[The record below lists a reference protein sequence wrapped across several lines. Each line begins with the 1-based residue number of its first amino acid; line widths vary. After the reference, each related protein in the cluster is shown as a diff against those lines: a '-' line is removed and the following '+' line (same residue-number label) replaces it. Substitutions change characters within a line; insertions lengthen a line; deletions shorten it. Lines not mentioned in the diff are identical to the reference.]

1 MDSPAAAIDEL
12 ATVPKILS
20 RWARERPDAIAFDI
34 VRAQLA
40 QREGISFQELERG
53 AKKVA
58 AFLCSSVPQRG
69 RVLLLFPPG
78 IDYISAFLGCL
89 YAGVVAVPL
98 YPPRSGASG
107 DRIYSVARSSRPAL
121 VLTTDATVTLLRDM
135 PSFVGS
141 DAVDVQSIE
150 AVLAA
155 EHGDFSEIPLA
166 GEDLAFLQYTS
177 GSTGHPKGVMVSHR
191 NLVEN
196 EKAIA
201 TGFGIR
207 DNDVVLSWLPLYHD
221 MGLVGT
227 MLLPLFLGLK
237 TVLLNTFE
245 FIHDPLSWAIAMAQL
260 SATCS
265 GGPNFAYQLLIDRYD
280 ADRLTGVDLGNWR
293 IAFTG
298 AEPIHRTTLDEF
310 TARYA
315 RHGFDRRAWY
325 PCYGLAESTLFVSGG
340 SPGAGYRAGVFDRRA
355 VEQRRLVSVAE
366 DPAGLSPAGSSPAG
380 SSPAESV
387 AIVSCGV
394 ACAGT
399 SVVIRDE
406 QGAPLPDG
414 TIGEICVQGSSVAQ
428 GYWDD
433 PPTTVQT
440 FQARIDGHSGTF
452 LRTGDLG
459 ALRDG
464 QLYVVGRSKDLII
477 VAGRNFYPA
486 DLVAVGSRAD
496 PGLRRDAGTAFEL
509 NRAGPDVV
517 LVLEVQ
523 RSAGARLRA
532 DPEAV
537 RALGET
543 VRRAVAV
550 ECELDPGEVV
560 FVLPGSIPRTTSG
573 KVRTAETKARLLR
586 GQLKVIGRVRAGQPQ
601 CLGTEGAL
609 AQPPPEA
616 PEQPTAVRTVLAQ
629 VVCQRTG
636 RPLAQADCGQP
647 LAALGMDSLML
658 AALRGTLEQRLGYQ
672 VDATLF
678 LGDRSIDEVA
688 DAVGVTPRQRSAPVP
703 EPAPKE
709 RGSAAAPVPASHGQV
724 QQQFYA
730 ELFPDDTANNLPC
743 ALRFPIRL
751 DEQRLRAALA
761 AVVARHPAL
770 RTTLGPIGSGTQ
782 IVHERIEPPWRV
794 LEVTS
799 EDLTEVRRFFAEVSY
814 QRFDLTRG
822 PLVRA
827 AAVLAPDAT
836 LLLVACHHA
845 VVDHWSLEILIAD
858 LVAAIV
864 AGELAPGPGPD
875 ATAAAWA
882 RAQQELSATEAATG
896 HLAAL
901 AATWHPLRNEVL
913 FPPTPFPHTSD
924 RRRRRNPAGSVDFE
938 IGAAPTQQLSV
949 HSSSRGRT
957 PFVTLAAAY
966 LRALHRS
973 TGRTRVVIGTPHH
986 GRHDWRFATT
996 VGYFV
1001 NLLPVLGEFPDGD
1014 RIDGLEERTWR
1025 ELRRALAGATVPFSR
1040 LVTALAPARHGQNP
1054 LFQATLTVQQ
1064 SAHGRLNPGFAVL
1077 GGSGPQT
1084 VHGVQLASLDVPPR
1098 DAAFALGLYGARDG
1112 ERMLFRLVYQQ
1123 DLVDVAVAHRVCE
1136 EFGTSLSELIGSGEC
1151 DALA

>member
-1 MDSPAAAIDEL
+1 MDSPAAAIDQL

-20 RWARERPDAIAFDI
+20 QWARERPDAIAFDI

-40 QREGISFQELERG
+40 EHECISFRELERG

-58 AFLCSSVPQRG
+58 TFLCSSVQNG
-69 RVLLLFPPG
+69 DRVLLLFPPG

-98 YPPRSGASG
+98 YPPRPGASG
-107 DRIYSVARSSRPAL
+107 DRIFSVARSSRPSL

-135 PSFVGS
+135 PPLVGPN
-141 DAVDVQSIE
+141 VIDVQTIE

-155 EHGDFSEIPLA
+155 EHGDFSETPLA
-166 GEDLAFLQYTS
+166 GDDLAFLQYTS

-207 DNDVVLSWLPLYHD
+207 DDDVVLSWLPLYHD
-221 MGLVGT
+221 MGLIGT
-227 MLLPLFLGLK
+227 TLLPLFLGLK

-245 FIHDPLSWAIAMAQL
+245 FIHDPLSWAIAMAQFG
-260 SATCS
+260 ATCS

-280 ADRLTGVDLGNWR
+280 AGRLTGVDLGNWR

-298 AEPIHRTTLDEF
+298 AEPIHHTTLDEF

-315 RHGFDRRAWY
+315 PHGFDQRAWY

-340 SPGAGYRAGVFDRRA
+340 PPGAGYRTDVFDRRA
-355 VEQRRLVSVAE
+355 VEQLRLVPVAE
-366 DPAGLSPAGSSPAG
+366 DPAGSS
-380 SSPAESV
+380 SVESM

-394 ACAGT
+394 TCART
-399 SVVIRDE
+399 SIVIRDT

-414 TIGEICVQGSSVAQ
+414 AIGEICVQGPSVAQ

-486 DLVAVGSRAD
+486 DLVASGSRAD

-517 LVLEVQ
+517 LVLEVE
-523 RSAGARLRA
+523 RSTVARLRA

-573 KVRTAETKARLLR
+573 KVRTAETRTRLLR
-586 GQLKVIGRVRAGQPQ
+586 GQLKVIGRVCAGQPQ
-601 CLGTEGAL
+601 RWGTDGTP
-609 AQPPPEA
+609 AQPPAGA

-636 RPLAQADCGQP
+636 RPLAQVDFGRP

-678 LGDRSIDEVA
+678 LGDCSIDEVA
-688 DAVGVTPRQRSAPVP
+688 DAVGAAPRQRPAPAPVS
-703 EPAPKE
+703 EPAPAG
-709 RGSAAAPVPASHGQV
+709 RGSAAAPVPASDGQV

-730 ELFPDDTANNLPC
+730 ELFPDDTAHNLPC

-751 DEQRLRAALA
+751 DEQRLRAAVA

-770 RTTLGPIGSGTQ
+770 RTTLGPLGSGTQ
-782 IVHERIEPPWRV
+782 IVHERIESPWRV

-799 EDLTEVRRFFAEVSY
+799 EDLTEVRQFFAEVSY

-858 LVAAIV
+858 LMAAIV
-864 AGELAPGPGPD
+864 VGELPPGPGPD
-875 ATAAAWA
+875 TTAAAWA
-882 RAQQELSATEAATG
+882 RVQQELSVTEAATSR
-896 HLAAL
+896 LAAL
-901 AATWHPLRNEVL
+901 AATWHPLRNEML
-913 FPPTPFPHTSD
+913 FPHTPC
-924 RRRRRNPAGSVDFE
+924 RERRRNPAGSVDFE
-938 IGAAPTQQLSV
+938 IGAAPTQQLYV
-949 HSSSRGRT
+949 HSSSCGRT
-957 PFVTLAAAY
+957 PFVTIAAAY
-966 LRALHRS
+966 LRALHRT

-1001 NLLPVLGEFPDGD
+1001 NLLPVLGEFLDGD

-1064 SAHGRLNPGFAVL
+1064 SAHGRLNPGFTVL
-1077 GGSGPQT
+1077 GSSSQT

-1136 EFGTSLSELIGSGEC
+1136 EFGTSLSELIGSGGC

>member
-34 VRAQLA
+34 VRAQLT
-40 QREGISFQELERG
+40 EHEHISFQELERG

-58 AFLCSSVPQRG
+58 AFLCSSIPKG
-69 RVLLLFPPG
+69 DRVLLLFPPG
-78 IDYISAFLGCL
+78 IGYISAFLGCL

-98 YPPRSGASG
+98 YPPRPGASG
-107 DRIYSVARSSRPAL
+107 DRISSVARSSRPSL

-135 PSFVGS
+135 PSPVGPNVI
-141 DAVDVQSIE
+141 AMQTIE

-155 EHGDFSEIPLA
+155 EHGDFPEIPLA

-177 GSTGHPKGVMVSHR
+177 GSTGHPKGVLVSHR

-201 TGFGIR
+201 TGFDIR
-207 DNDVVLSWLPLYHD
+207 DDDVVLSWLPLYHD
-221 MGLVGT
+221 MGLIGT

-245 FIHDPLSWAIAMAQL
+245 FIHDPLSWAIAMARFG
-260 SATCS
+260 ATCS

-280 ADRLTGVDLGNWR
+280 AGRLTGVDLGNWR

-315 RHGFDRRAWY
+315 RHGFDQRAWY

-340 SPGAGYRAGVFDRRA
+340 PPGAGYRAGVFDRRA
-355 VEQRRLVSVAE
+355 VEQRRLVPVAE
-366 DPAGLSPAGSSPAG
+366 DPAGSSPAG
-380 SSPAESV
+380 SSPAGLSSV
-387 AIVSCGV
+387 EPMAIVSCGV
-394 ACAGT
+394 ACPGT
-399 SVVIRDE
+399 SVVIRGT

-414 TIGEICVQGSSVAQ
+414 AIGEICVQGPSVAQ

-433 PPTTVQT
+433 PPTTAQT

-459 ALRDG
+459 ALWDG

-486 DLVAVGSRAD
+486 DLVAAGSRAD

-517 LVLEVQ
+517 LVLEVE
-523 RSAGARLRA
+523 RSAVARLGA

-560 FVLPGSIPRTTSG
+560 LVPPGSIPRTTSG
-573 KVRTAETKARLLR
+573 KVRTAETRTRLLR

-601 CLGTEGAL
+601 HWGTGGTP
-609 AQPPPEA
+609 AQPPAGA

-636 RPLAQADCGQP
+636 RLLAQADFGRP

-678 LGDRSIDEVA
+678 LGDRSINEVA
-688 DAVGVTPRQRSAPVP
+688 DAASGAPRQRSEPAPLP
-703 EPAPKE
+703 EPAPAG
-709 RGSAAAPVPASHGQV
+709 RGSAAAPVPASDGQV

-730 ELFPDDTANNLPC
+730 ELFPDDTAHNLPC
-743 ALRFPIRL
+743 ALRFPSRL
-751 DEQRLRAALA
+751 DEQRLRAAVA

-770 RTTLGPIGSGTQ
+770 RTTLGPLGSGTQ

-864 AGELAPGPGPD
+864 AGELPPGPGPD

-882 RAQQELSATEAATG
+882 RAQQELSATEAATSR
-896 HLAAL
+896 LAAL
-901 AATWHPLRNEVL
+901 AATWYPLRNEVL
-913 FPPTPFPHTSD
+913 FPHAPSQG
-924 RRRRRNPAGSVDFE
+924 RRRNPAGSVDFVV
-938 IGAAPTQQLSV
+938 GAARTQQLSV

-957 PFVTLAAAY
+957 PFVTIAAAY
-966 LRALHRS
+966 LRALHRT

-986 GRHDWRFATT
+986 GRHDWRFAPT

-1001 NLLPVLGEFPDGD
+1001 NLLPVLGDFPDGD

-1054 LFQATLTVQQ
+1054 LLQATLTVQQ
-1064 SAHGRLNPGFAVL
+1064 SAHGRLNPAFAVL
-1077 GGSGPQT
+1077 GSSSPQT

-1112 ERMLFRLVYQQ
+1112 DRMLFRLVYQQ

-1136 EFGTSLSELIGSGEC
+1136 EFGTSLSELIGSGGC